1 MNKMTPALE
10 TVHTGLTAEKAQAR
24 LAADGPNELA
34 TTQRRSPFRIVL
46 GVLKEPML
54 VLLLA
59 NRQFPSGRI
68 VDQDRKLRVVF
79 EPAAFAELAC
89 SAFAAIARYG
99 ISDDDLVERLLDVM
113 EKCSR
118 AAPTS
123 DRQKIMRLHDAIRLE
138 SDVLRFG
145 NATKA
150 TQPTPA

>member
-1 MNKMTPALE
+1 
-10 TVHTGLTAEKAQAR
+10 
-24 LAADGPNELA
+24 
-34 TTQRRSPFRIVL
+34 
-46 GVLKEPML
+46 
-54 VLLLA
+54 
-59 NRQFPSGRI
+59 
-68 VDQDRKLRVVF
+68 VDQNRKLRVVF

-99 ISDDDLVERLLDVM
+99 ISDDDLVERLPDVI